1 MAEKT
6 NHIIGVM
13 SGTSLDGVDLAYI
26 RIDHDQ
32 TYRFE
37 ILAAITISYDE
48 RWISLLQ
55 EGFHLSGAKL
65 AALDTKYGTLLG
77 NFINRFINEFEINEV
92 DFIAS
97 HGHTIFHR
105 PSNKYTL
112 QIGNGPQ
119 ISSITGLKTICNFR
133 VQDVALGGQGA
144 PLVPIGD
151 QLLFSK
157 YDYCLNLG
165 GFSNISLEKNEKR
178 IAFDICPVN
187 IVLNHYARVLN
198 LPYDEDGIHASKGS
212 IFKPLLET
220 LNEIPYYSVS
230 RPKSLGYE
238 FIVETILPII
248 EKFNIEVHDILRTFV
263 EHIAIQIAKKTE
275 AEFHQTILITGGGA
289 FNKFLIERIKFYT
302 KARIIIPD
310 KVLVNYKE
318 TLIFALLGYLK
329 NRNEINCLQS
339 VTGAARDHSSGV
351 VYNVQ

>member
-1 MAEKT
+1 MEQKT

-26 RIDHDQ
+26 RIKHDLD
-32 TYRFE
+32 YSFE
-37 ILAAITISYDE
+37 ILETTTISYDE
-48 RWISLLQ
+48 RWTSLLQ

-65 AALDTKYGTLLG
+65 ADLDTEYGALLG
-77 NFINRFINEFEINEV
+77 DYINRFINEFEINEV

-97 HGHTIFHR
+97 HGHTIFHQ
-105 PSNKYTL
+105 PSNNYTL
-112 QIGNGPQ
+112 QIGNGPE
-119 ISSITGLKTICNFR
+119 ISSVTGLKTICDFR

-165 GFSNISLEKNEKR
+165 GFSNISLEKNGAR

-187 IVLNHYARVLN
+187 IVLNHYARFLN
-198 LPYDEDGIHASKGS
+198 LTYDEDGINASKGS
-212 IFKPLLET
+212 IYKPLLKA
-220 LNEIPYYSVS
+220 LNEIPYYSIN

-248 EKFNIEVHDILRTFV
+248 EKFKIEVHDILRTFV
-263 EHIAIQIAKKTE
+263 EHIAIQIAEKTD
-275 AEFHQTILITGGGA
+275 AEMHQTILITGGGA

-302 KARIIIPD
+302 EARIIIPD
-310 KVLVNYKE
+310 NTLVNYKE

-339 VTGAARDHSSGV
+339 VTGAVRDHSSGV
-351 VYNVQ
+351 VYNV